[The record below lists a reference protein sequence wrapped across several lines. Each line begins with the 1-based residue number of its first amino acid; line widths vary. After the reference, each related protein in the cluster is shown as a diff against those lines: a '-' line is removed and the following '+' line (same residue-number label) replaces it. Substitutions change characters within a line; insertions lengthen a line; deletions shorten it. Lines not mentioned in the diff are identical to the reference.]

1 MDSERYNKIV
11 KCTLKGIAC
20 NYIDSYVLVRNINDL
35 ESELNVDL
43 KGLCFNTDYQIE
55 DIEKV
60 IEINL
65 LHELYEFC
73 KSKEIWIDN
82 QNITK
87 IGLLVGADN
96 CFLILKDLNAY
107 GWISEDYIENDKQR
121 EKIINRI
128 AEEIEEENQKNTEEE
143 ML

>member
-1 MDSERYNKIV
+1 MYLDYYKYEDKSIITITEKNDNYHVTYKYEPSIAEQEMLKNK
-11 KCTLKGIAC
+11 LDE
-20 NYIDSYVLVRNINDL
+20 Y
-35 ESELNVDL
+35 
-43 KGLCFNTDYQIE
+43 F
-55 DIEKV
+55 
-60 IEINL
+60 
-65 LHELYEFC
+65 

-121 EKIINRI
+121 EKIINKI

>member
-65 LHELYEFC
+65 LDELYEFC

>member
-11 KCTLKGIAC
+11 KCTLKGTAC
-20 NYIDSYVLVRNINDL
+20 SYIDSYVLAKNINDL

-43 KGLCFNTDYQIE
+43 KGLCFNTDYKIE
-55 DIEKV
+55 DIKKV
-60 IEINL
+60 IEINSL
-65 LHELYEFC
+65 DELYEFC

-121 EKIINRI
+121 EKIINKI

-143 ML
+143 MI